1 MKKLHNTRLIFL
13 QVFGINLC
21 ISLAKLVCGFLTN
34 TLSMVAD
41 GFHSILD
48 TISNLIGIAGISTS
62 LKPPDDKYP
71 YGHKKFEALAAIA
84 ISFMMFTASLH
95 VFTEVVDRYLE
106 PEGKHPEVGLLSY
119 VVIVGSI
126 IVSYF
131 VHKYEEKKA
140 HELDSSLLEAD
151 AKHTLSDVLT
161 SLAVV
166 AALIGAQLKLYFV
179 DGIAS
184 LAVVYFILK
193 AGYEI
198 IISHMGPLV
207 DAAVHDT
214 KTIAEIAIEVPG
226 VVGVHKIR
234 SRGAKDQS
242 YIDMHIEVSGDLTVR
257 EGHLIASQVE
267 QTLMQKLSGLAE
279 VIVHLDEPQS
289 ETKFT
294 EKSSDDPEE
303 TNSPV

>member
-1 MKKLHNTRLIFL
+1 MKTLHKTRLIFF

-21 ISLAKLVCGFLTN
+21 ISLAKLICGFLTN

-48 TISNLIGIAGISTS
+48 TISNLVGIAGISTS
-62 LKPPDDKYP
+62 LKPPDEKHP

-95 VFTEVVDRYLE
+95 VLTEVVDRYLQ

-119 VVIVGSI
+119 VVMLGSMF
-126 IVSYF
+126 VSYL

-140 HELDSSLLEAD
+140 HELDSSLLKAD
-151 AKHTLSDVLT
+151 AKHTMSDVLT
-161 SLAVV
+161 SGAVI
-166 AALIGAQLKLYFV
+166 AALVGAQLKLYFV
-179 DGIAS
+179 DALAS
-184 LAVVYFILK
+184 LAVVFFILK

-207 DAAVHDT
+207 DAAVYDT
-214 KTIAEIAIEVPG
+214 KTIAEIAIAVPG

-257 EGHLIASQVE
+257 EGHRIANQVE
-267 QTLMQKLSGLAE
+267 QTLKEKLEGLAE
-279 VIVHLDEPQS
+279 VIVHLDEPQPVS
-289 ETKFT
+289 EIK
-294 EKSSDDPEE
+294 EISAGDPGE
-303 TNSPV
+303 TN